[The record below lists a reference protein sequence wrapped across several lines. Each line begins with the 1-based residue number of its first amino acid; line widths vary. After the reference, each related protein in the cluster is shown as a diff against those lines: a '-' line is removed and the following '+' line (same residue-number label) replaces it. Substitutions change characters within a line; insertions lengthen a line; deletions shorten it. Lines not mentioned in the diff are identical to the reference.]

1 MLSFRPLPDPVLQSR
16 LTDDGWNDYDAPVR
30 EFRLR
35 SRDLEP
41 GEHVLL
47 DEESATV
54 VLSTAGTVTL
64 RHDDSVVEVPSGHAA
79 WVPAVDAVDIE
90 LTARQDGATVF
101 VATVPRVG

>member
-1 MLSFRPLPDPVLQSR
+1 M
-16 LTDDGWNDYDAPVR
+16 R

-54 VLSTAGTVTL
+54 VLSTAGTVAL

>member
-1 MLSFRPLPDPVLQSR
+1 MQSR
-16 LTDDGWNDYDAPVR
+16 LNDAGWNEYDAPVR

-35 SRDLEP
+35 SRKLAPDENAR
-41 GEHVLL
+41 L

-54 VLSTAGTVTL
+54 VLSTEGTVTL